1 MSEGGANGLW
11 LIAATFLVAFLLAVY
26 PLPAWLGW
34 ARPEWVA
41 LVLIYWVVAL
51 PQRVGVLA
59 AFAVGVVVDILEGA
73 VLGQNALA
81 LSVVAFLALALY
93 QRLRVFNLW
102 QQAAVVFM
110 LLGINQLL
118 VQWVQNAT
126 SQGAQTLIFLMPAL
140 MGALLWPG
148 TLILLRQL
156 RRRYQVS

>member
-1 MSEGGANGLW
+1 VDSRDSNGLW
-11 LIAATFLVAFLLAVY
+11 AIVGTFLVAYLFAVY
-26 PLPAWLGW
+26 PLPGWLVW
-34 ARPEWVA
+34 ARPECVA

-51 PQRVGVLA
+51 PQRIGVLT
-59 AFAVGVVVDILEGA
+59 AFLVGVVLDILEGA

-81 LSVVAFLALALY
+81 LSFVAFLAFILY

-110 LLGINQLL
+110 LLGLNQLL

-126 SQGAQTLIFLMPAL
+126 SQGAQSMSFLMPAL

-148 TLILLRQL
+148 VFIVLRHV
-156 RRRYQVS
+156 RRRYRVT

>member
-1 MSEGGANGLW
+1 MSEQDASGLW
-11 LIAATFLVAFLLAVY
+11 VIALTLLVAFLFAVY
-26 PLPAWLGW
+26 PLPAWLIW
-34 ARPEWVA
+34 ARPEWVG

-59 AFAVGVVVDILEGA
+59 AFLVGIVVDLLEGA

-81 LSVVAFLALALY
+81 LSVVAFLSLILY
-93 QRLRVFNLW
+93 QRIRVFNLW

-118 VQWVQNAT
+118 VQWVQNVT
-126 SQGAQTLIFLMPAL
+126 GQGAQTLFFLMPAL

-148 TLILLRQL
+148 ILILLRHL
-156 RRRYQVS
+156 RRRYRVS